1 MSILGTR
8 VTRLEDPRLLTE
20 GGVYVD
26 DIALEGAVWA
36 TFVRSSLAHAR
47 LLSVDTRAA
56 ASLPGVVA
64 VATAADDDLPEAVP
78 LDNPILPDTMPR
90 PFLARDVVRYVGEPI
105 AVVLSETRAQGAD
118 AVHAVAVDDEPLPA
132 LIDPEHAADGDVLLH
147 PSADSNICFDIP
159 AEAVDLDGCE
169 IVVRQ
174 RLINQ
179 RVAACPLE
187 VQSSACRWSDDGRL
201 ELWTGSQGPHVV
213 RASVASLYG
222 LDEAQVRVVSPDVG
236 GGFGSKSYPSPETL
250 LLPYLARRL
259 DRPVRWTETRSESM
273 LSLGHGRAQVHDI
286 VIGGARDGTVL
297 TYDLTVIQDAGA
309 YPRLGALLPLLTRMM
324 HPGTYRIPRTSCRV
338 RSAVTNTAP
347 VVPYRGAGRPEA
359 AAAIERAIDL
369 FAAEAGLDPAEVRRR
384 NFVPPG
390 AFPYSTTGGTVYDSG
405 QYERALDLVLETA
418 DYAGLRDE
426 QARRRQEEDRVQLG
440 IGLSAYV
447 EVTALLGGSELGRV
461 EVLPDGTARVLS
473 GSFPQGQGHLTSWA
487 MLVAERTGIPP
498 SDIEVVYGDT
508 DAVPAGGLTGA
519 SRSAQIGGVNVW
531 QAAGRVVE
539 KARKLAAGLLEAHPD
554 DIVLDTSSARFHVTG
569 TPARA
574 HTWGELAAAAAQGA
588 EDLTGEGDFEA
599 PPQGSFPSGV
609 HLAVVEVDVETGLV
623 KLVRVVAADDAGRI
637 LNPVVAEGQ
646 VHGGVAQGAA
656 QALLEQFSYDEDG
669 NPVTTNLADYA
680 FVSAAEL
687 PNIETVHL
695 ETASPNNELGVK
707 GIGESGSIG
716 ATPAVQ
722 NAVVDALA
730 HLGVRHVQLPA
741 TPERVWQAI
750 AEARES

>member
-1 MSILGTR
+1 VSILGTR
-8 VTRLEDPRLLTE
+8 VNRIEDPRLLTE
-20 GGVYVD
+20 GGLYVD

-36 TFVRSSLAHAR
+36 TFVRSTIAHAQ
-47 LLSVDTRAA
+47 LTSVDTEAA
-56 ASLPGVVA
+56 AAMPGVVA
-64 VATAADDDLPEAVP
+64 VASAADVDLPGPVP
-78 LDNPILPDTMPR
+78 LDNAILPDTMPR
-90 PFLARDVVRYVGEPI
+90 PFLAGDVVRYVGEPI
-105 AVVLSETRAQGAD
+105 AVVLTETRAQGAD
-118 AVHAVAVDDEPLPA
+118 AIEPIAVDYDPLPA
-132 LIDPEHAADGDVLLH
+132 VIDPEDAAAGEVVLHPAADGNV
-147 PSADSNICFDIP
+147 CFDIP
-159 AEAVDLDGCE
+159 GEPVDLEGCDV
-169 IVVRQ
+169 VVRQ

-179 RVAACPLE
+179 RVVAAPLE
-187 VQSSACRWSDDGRL
+187 VQASACRWTDDGRL

-213 RASVASLYG
+213 RTSLASIYG

-236 GGFGSKSYPSPETL
+236 GGFGSKSFPSPETL
-250 LLPYLARRL
+250 LLPWLARWL
-259 DRPVRWTETRSESM
+259 GRPVRWTETRSESM

-286 VIGGARDGTVL
+286 VIGGTRDGTVL
-297 TYDLTVIQDAGA
+297 AYDLTVLQDAGA

-338 RSAVTNTAP
+338 RSVVTNTAP
-347 VVPYRGAGRPEA
+347 VVAYRGAGRPEA

-369 FAAEAGLDPAEVRRR
+369 FAVEAGLDPAEVRRR
-384 NFVPPG
+384 NFVPPD

-405 QYERALDLVLETA
+405 QYERALDLVLEA
-418 DYAGLRDE
+418 AGYAGLRDE
-426 QARRRQEEDRVQLG
+426 QARRRERGDHVQLG

-447 EVTALLGGSELGRV
+447 EVTALTGGPELGRV
-461 EVLPDGTARVLS
+461 EVLPDGKARVLS
-473 GSFPQGQGHLTSWA
+473 GTFPQGQGHVTSWV

-498 SDIEVVYGDT
+498 SDIEVIYGDT
-508 DAVPAGGLTGA
+508 DAVPAGGLTGG

-531 QAAGRVVE
+531 RATGQVIEAARHVAGR
-539 KARKLAAGLLEAHPD
+539 LLEAHPD
-554 DIVLDTSSARFHVTG
+554 DIVLDASSGQFHVAG

-574 HTWGELAAAAAQGA
+574 HTWAEVAAAAAEAG

-599 PPQGSFPSGV
+599 PPQGSFPSGA
-609 HLAVVEVDVETGLV
+609 HLAVVEVDVETGLAR
-623 KLVRVVAADDAGRI
+623 LVRVVAVDDAGRI

-656 QALLEQFSYDEDG
+656 QALLEEFSYDPDG
-669 NPVTTNLADYA
+669 NPVTTNLADYT

-687 PNIETVHL
+687 PDIETVHL

-750 AEARES
+750 AEASTS